1 MPIKFRRDYLSTIRE
16 RYKNA
21 PRRRDKSEI
30 LNEFCAICGYGRK
43 HAIRILNGRVEP
55 KKLRPGPK
63 AKYGDV
69 FVHHLVILWEAM
81 NHMCAKKMVH
91 AMPLWLPFYNDVDG
105 AIRPLLTQVSASTID
120 RLLKPYKTKWK
131 GKGLSTTDS
140 SPFKNKIPIQLLDHN
155 VNEPGFTEADTVSHC
170 GDNGEGKFAS
180 SLTVTDLFS
189 GWTENRA
196 TMTKKADVIVEQ
208 MKRVRSSLPFDLL
221 GLATDNG
228 SEFLNEE
235 MLAYAKEKPDPFMFV
250 RRRAYKKND
259 NAHVEQKNFTHVR
272 ELFGYERIDDM
283 QIVLLMNEIYQ
294 AYWNP
299 LWNYFTPMMKLVKK
313 ERVNSKI
320 KKTYDDPKT
329 PYQRLIE
336 CDRLTLKEKR
346 LLIEAQRAKNPFFL
360 KKELDRKLKI
370 FHQLVEQ
377 RKRERKLTGSDS

>member
-1 MPIKFRRDYLSTIRE
+1 MPIKFRREYTLRA

-21 PRRRDKSEI
+21 PKKRGKTEI
-30 LNEFCAICGYGRK
+30 LNEFCNVCGYGRK
-43 HAIRILNGRVEP
+43 YAIRILNCQVQPR
-55 KKLRPGPK
+55 LYRPGPK
-63 AKYGDV
+63 PTYDHQV
-69 FVHHLVILWEAM
+69 VHHLRILWEAM
-81 NHMCAKKMVH
+81 HRMCAKKMAV
-91 AMPLWLPFYNDVDG
+91 AIPLWMPFYKDVDQTRK
-105 AIRPLLTQVSASTID
+105 ALLLQVSASTID
-120 RLLKPYKTKWK
+120 RLLKPYKEQWRR
-131 GKGLSTTDS
+131 GLSLTQAS
-140 SPFKNKIPIQLLDHN
+140 LLKSRIPIQLLDKD
-155 VNEPGFTEADTVSHC
+155 VNEPGFVEADTVAHC
-170 GDNGEGKFAS
+170 GGSADGKFGN

-196 TMTKKADVIVEQ
+196 TLTKKADLIVEL
-208 MKRVRSSLPFDLL
+208 MKRIRTALPFQML

-235 MLAYAKEKPDPFMFV
+235 MLAYAKAKPEPFMFV

-272 ELFGYERIDDM
+272 ELFGYERIEDM
-283 QIVLLMNEIYQ
+283 QIIILMNEIYQ

-313 ERVNSKI
+313 ERVRSKI

-336 CDRLTLKEKR
+336 TDRITLQQKRKLKE
-346 LLIEAQRAKNPFFL
+346 AYGSKNPFFL
-360 KKELDRKLKI
+360 KQELDRKLKI

-377 RKRERKLTGSDS
+377 KKRERKLTGSDS

>member
-1 MPIKFRRDYLSTIRE
+1 MPIKFRRDYLITIRE

-81 NHMCAKKMVH
+81 NHMCAKKMVF
-91 AMPLWLPFYNDVDG
+91 ATPLWLPFYNDCDG

-196 TMTKKADVIVEQ
+196 TMTKKAEVIVEQ
-208 MKRVRSSLPFDLL
+208 MKRIRSVLPFDLL

-235 MLAYAKEKPDPFMFV
+235 MLAYAKEKPEPFMFV
-250 RRRAYKKND
+250 RRRARK
-259 NAHVEQKNFTHVR
+259 TTTR
-272 ELFGYERIDDM
+272 M
-283 QIVLLMNEIYQ
+283 
-294 AYWNP
+294 WNKR
-299 LWNYFTPMMKLVKK
+299 T
-313 ERVNSKI
+313 S
-320 KKTYDDPKT
+320 
-329 PYQRLIE
+329 
-336 CDRLTLKEKR
+336 LT
-346 LLIEAQRAKNPFFL
+346 
-360 KKELDRKLKI
+360 
-370 FHQLVEQ
+370 
-377 RKRERKLTGSDS
+377 

>member
-1 MPIKFRRDYLSTIRE
+1 MPIKFRREYLNTIRE

-21 PRRRDKSEI
+21 LKKRHKSEI
-30 LNEFCAICGYGRK
+30 LNEFCSICGYDRK
-43 HAIRILNGRVEP
+43 YAIRILNNQVEP
-55 KKLRPGPK
+55 RLYRPGPK
-63 AKYGDV
+63 PIYNHQV
-69 FVHHLVILWEAM
+69 VHHLKILWEAM
-81 NHMCAKKMVH
+81 HRMCAKNMVV
-91 AMPLWLPFYNDVDG
+91 AIPLWMPFYKDVD
-105 AIRPLLTQVSASTID
+105 AATEVLLLQVSASTID
-120 RLLKPYKTKWK
+120 RLLKPHKVQWRR
-131 GKGLSTTDS
+131 GLSLTDQS
-140 SPFKNKIPIQLLDHN
+140 LLKSRIPIQLLDKD
-155 VNEPGFTEADTVSHC
+155 VNEPGFMEADTVAHC
-170 GDNGEGKFAS
+170 GDSGEGKFAS

-196 TMTKKADVIVEQ
+196 TMTKKAELIVEQ
-208 MKRVRSSLPFDLL
+208 MKRIRSCLPFQML

-235 MLAYAKEKPDPFMFV
+235 MLAYAKDKAEPFMFV

-283 QIVLLMNEIYQ
+283 QILLLMNEIYQ

-313 ERVNSKI
+313 ERIKSKI
-320 KKTYDDPKT
+320 KKTYDQPKT
-329 PYQRLIE
+329 PYQRLLE
-336 CDRLTLKEKR
+336 TDRLTIQEKRKLKE
-346 LLIEAQRAKNPFFL
+346 AYASKNPFFL

-377 RKRERKLTGSDS
+377 RKRERKKTGSDS